1 MTSMSTQQL
10 LGSME
15 PPTAPALP
23 TSSTPATLADFDRH
37 HELGRGGNAVVYAAT
52 WRATGHKVAL
62 KVIHGEL
69 IADPKFLVRFR
80 REVRAASQLN
90 HPNICRVLAFGEE
103 DKTLWL
109 AMELIDGG
117 SIRDLLLSATRFP
130 PQIAALLTAQ
140 LLRALGAAHDA
151 GILHRDIKPANVMVT
166 STGVLKLVDFGIAKG
181 STDATVTE
189 TGFLVGT
196 PAYMSPEQAIG
207 RDVDERMD
215 LYAVGV
221 SCYEMLIGTNP
232 YAEDSPAAALLRIAS
247 EPLPSIFAQD
257 ATVPGAVEVVVDM
270 LTARNPANRVRS
282 AAEAVAALQPYLDYV
297 DAVHPGL
304 LPLFLNDPIGTC
316 AMLTVERA
324 ELEVARAEWLLLGGD
339 ANLPAAGL
347 ALYRA
352 SLLTPTDA
360 IHARLQ
366 QISERAKL
374 GFGAPD
380 DDDLLRAKE
389 VLATSPNQPG
399 PVKRVADLYRARGEI
414 HQFVVYIRRY
424 LRLRPN
430 DSHAL
435 HQLEVC
441 VVGVPVPAVGPDGRL
456 LTRDILAGVRTGG
469 WASASDSRKEKAL
482 ILQQPLP
489 SVQAAK
495 VPQAAAPRDP
505 PATALLHRL
514 VEPQTPVDAGTS
526 TQSAARARI
535 EAAARQRLTTPE
547 PAGGNGSLL
556 ETARELWGSW
566 GRPLTV
572 VGAFLL
578 VLAGI
583 ARLTS
588 RTVEASIDATQMA
601 LGDNTAA
608 IGAIERNDVARRQEN
623 FHTDAVVHYNAGD
636 FMKVIV
642 DVNALLA
649 SVPPAELALDG
660 LLMRARA
667 RVKLRQSEAARRDY
681 GDFIRQTPLTDP
693 RRSVAMDELNALG
706 SL

>member
-1 MTSMSTQQL
+1 MTSMSTHQL
-10 LGSME
+10 WGSME
-15 PPTAPALP
+15 PPTAPT
-23 TSSTPATLADFDRH
+23 TSMPPTLADFDRH

-52 WRATGHKVAL
+52 WRTTGQKVAL
-62 KVIHGEL
+62 KIIHGEL
-69 IADPKFLVRFR
+69 IADPKYLVRFR

-117 SIRDLLLSATRFP
+117 SVRDLLNSATRFP

-151 GILHRDIKPANVMVT
+151 GILHRDVKPANVMVT

-181 STDATVTE
+181 SDDATVTE

-221 SCYEMLIGTNP
+221 SCYEMLIGANP

-257 ATVPGAVEVVVDM
+257 ATVPGAVEVVIDM

-297 DAVHPGL
+297 EAVHPGL

-324 ELEVARAEWLLLGGD
+324 ELEVARAEWLMLGGD

-360 IHARLQ
+360 IRARLQ
-366 QISERAKL
+366 LVSGRANL

-380 DDDLLRAKE
+380 DDDLLRAKQ
-389 VLATSPNQPG
+389 VLSTGPNQAG

-414 HQFVVYIRRY
+414 HQFVVYMRRY

-456 LTRDILAGVRTGG
+456 PTRDILAGVRTGG
-469 WASASDSRKEKAL
+469 WASASDSRKERAL
-482 ILQQPLP
+482 LLQQPLP
-489 SVQAAK
+489 SVQAPT
-495 VPQAAAPRDP
+495 VPAPTASREP
-505 PATALLHRL
+505 PATALVQRL
-514 VEPQTPVDAGTS
+514 VEPTTPVDADTS
-526 TQSAARARI
+526 KASAARARI
-535 EAAARQRLTTPE
+535 EAAARQRQMTPE
-547 PAGGNGSLL
+547 PAGGTGSLL
-556 ETARELWGSW
+556 ETARDLWGSW

-583 ARLTS
+583 ARLTM
-588 RTVEASIDATQMA
+588 RTVEASIDATQMV

-608 IGAIERNDVARRQEN
+608 IGAIERNDVARRQAN
-623 FHTDAVVHYNAGD
+623 FHADAVVHYNAGD
-636 FMKVIV
+636 FMKVVV

-681 GDFIRQTPLTDP
+681 DEFVQQTPLTDP